1 MCDVRKGAGFGVYQW
16 HALWALRLGVCGAEE
31 VEGGHEVCRWEDI
44 WGEGVEGE
52 DGGVG
57 YGLMGWDGTKMV
69 G

>member
-1 MCDVRKGAGFGVYQW
+1 
-16 HALWALRLGVCGAEE
+16 
-31 VEGGHEVCRWEDI
+31 VCRWEDI